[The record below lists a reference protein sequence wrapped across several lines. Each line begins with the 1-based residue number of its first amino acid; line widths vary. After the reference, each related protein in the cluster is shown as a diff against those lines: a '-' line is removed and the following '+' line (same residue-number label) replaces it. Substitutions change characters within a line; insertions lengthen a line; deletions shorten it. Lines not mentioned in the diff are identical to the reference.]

1 MENLTL
7 YELAA
12 QYRHGAQLL
21 AGRIKEL
28 TLRRNKTQDPTQRLL
43 LDGRLA
49 PLIEM
54 RRQAQQTAR
63 ECEHYYKGGVSHDPA
78 PLPAW
83 TALQP

>member
-1 MENLTL
+1 VADLTL
-7 YELAA
+7 SELAA

-21 AGRIKEL
+21 AGRIREL
-28 TLRRNKTQDPTQRLL
+28 TLRRSKTQDRTEQIL

-63 ECEHYYKGGVSHDPA
+63 VCERYYNKGGTPHG
-78 PLPAW
+78 
-83 TALQP
+83 